1 MARAP
6 LAAPFF
12 AREPMSYRS
21 TMVDEHAENRGAAP
35 DATAI
40 AAAHAIYTPFMLSF
54 YDRLVHGLS
63 NRFAW
68 RCPTERIIG
77 LYRDNLSSR
86 HLEAGV
92 GTGFFIDRANPV
104 GFEELTLLD
113 INRHCLARSAQRLA
127 RYHPLLCETN
137 LLAPIASELPP
148 ADSIGITYVLHC
160 LPGRMAEKLMA
171 IDYLRPVRNKGSVLF
186 GATIFG
192 RGIEPNAAARSLLR
206 LYNAKG
212 VFNNLDDDLSGLNDG
227 LKARFGKVEIE
238 TIGCVALFRAR

>member
-1 MARAP
+1 M
-6 LAAPFF
+6 
-12 AREPMSYRS
+12 
-21 TMVDEHAENRGAAP
+21 TDEHAERKGDAP
-35 DATAI
+35 DATRI

-68 RCPTERIIG
+68 RCPTERIIR

-92 GTGFFIDRANPV
+92 GTGFFIDRANPA

-137 LLAPIASELPP
+137 LLAPIASELEP
-148 ADSIGITYVLHC
+148 ADSIGLTYVLHC
-160 LPGRMAEKLMA
+160 LPGSVAEKLKA
-171 IDYLRPVRNKGSVLF
+171 IDHLQPVMSKGTVLF
-186 GATIFG
+186 GATILG
-192 RGIEPNAAARSLLR
+192 RGIEPNAVARSLLR

-212 VFNNLDDDLSGLNDG
+212 VFNNLDDDLPALTDG
-227 LKARFGKVEIE
+227 LKARFGNVEIE
-238 TIGCVALFRAR
+238 TIGCVALFRAC